1 MEALAQLGGIMMMD
15 PENKAAQKNFFFG
28 GIEACKFR
36 KPVVPGDVLVAPL
49 CPVHCCADLERVQN
63 SSDKRHLQMMK
74 VELLKF
80 NPRFGHAKVNAK
92 AYIGASLCCEAELVL
107 VMGK

>member
-1 MEALAQLGGIMMMD
+1 
-15 PENKAAQKNFFFG
+15 
-28 GIEACKFR
+28 
-36 KPVVPGDVLVAPL
+36 
-49 CPVHCCADLERVQN
+49 
-63 SSDKRHLQMMK
+63 MMK

-80 NPRFGHAKVNAK
+80 NPRFGHAKVSAK

>member
-49 CPVHCCADLERVQN
+49 CP
-63 SSDKRHLQMMK
+63 SS
-74 VELLKF
+74 LLCSTSSTC
-80 NPRFGHAKVNAK
+80 RALLTRC
-92 AYIGASLCCEAELVL
+92 ICR
-107 VMGK
+107 